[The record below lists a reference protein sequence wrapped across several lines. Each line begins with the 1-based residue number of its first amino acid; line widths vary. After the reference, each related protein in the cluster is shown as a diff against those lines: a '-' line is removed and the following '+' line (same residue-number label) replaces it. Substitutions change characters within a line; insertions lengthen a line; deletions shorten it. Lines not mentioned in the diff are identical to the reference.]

1 MIPASYND
9 DTLPVSGR
17 DDGPARPC
25 ARSQGRGCARP
36 ASEGSLDESTSRL
49 EGMSGLREGLAD
61 LRQLEP
67 LQALWSR
74 HRMVAGRVGPADN
87 NEVTVGLNIA
97 LDRLVIFGLG
107 LGLNETLRY
116 LFSQQPSFDV
126 FLAWILDC
134 HGGAMDPARIAEVND
149 AVAQARGQAGKPLR
163 ALPAD
168 FTQVLDDAALCC
180 WAERGYV
187 VVRNAVSPE
196 ACRAAEGAIWEF
208 LGAHPHKP
216 DSWYGKAGVEGI
228 TALLTR
234 HPAFDATRR
243 SPRIRAAFAQL
254 WGTDALQVTVDRGGF
269 NPPERLGWQF
279 PASDIHWDTS
289 LALPMPFQLQGL
301 LYLSDTPA
309 EGGAFRCVPGF
320 HRRLESWLAGLPP
333 GMDPR
338 AWDFSAE
345 AEFIAGN
352 AGDFIIWHA
361 ALPHGASPNRGTRPR
376 LVQYINFIPPTV
388 VDCRPWV

>member
-1 MIPASYND
+1 MEN
-9 DTLPVSGR
+9 
-17 DDGPARPC
+17 
-25 ARSQGRGCARP
+25 Q
-36 ASEGSLDESTSRL
+36 
-49 EGMSGLREGLAD
+49 REGGVN
-61 LRQLEP
+61 LRQVEH

-74 HRMVAGRVGPADN
+74 HRVVAGLGGPAKK
-87 NEVTVGLNIA
+87 NEAVVGLNGA

-116 LFSQQPSFDV
+116 LFSQQPSFDA

-134 HGGAMDPARIAEVND
+134 HGGVMDPARIAEVNY
-149 AVAQARGQAGKPLR
+149 AVAQARDQAGKPLR
-163 ALPAD
+163 ALPPD
-168 FTQVLDDAALCC
+168 FTPVLDDVDLRC

-196 ACRAAEGAIWEF
+196 ACRAAESAIWEF
-208 LGAHPHKP
+208 LGADPHEP
-216 DSWYGKAGVEGI
+216 DSWYGKPGVEGI
-228 TALLTR
+228 TVLLTR
-234 HPAFDATRR
+234 HPAFEATRR

-254 WGTDALQVTVDRGGF
+254 WGTDALHVTVDRGGF
-269 NPPERLGWQF
+269 NPPERLDWRF
-279 PASDIHWDTS
+279 PASDLHWDTS

-301 LYLSDTPA
+301 LYLSDTSA

-320 HRRLESWLAGLPP
+320 HRRLEPWLAGLPS
-333 GMDPR
+333 GTDPR

-345 AEFIAGN
+345 ADFIAGK

-376 LVQYINFIPPTV
+376 LVQYINFIPPAV